1 MINIKPNHICKYS
14 GCTLGENGGRKH
26 YYACNYCDRTNSW
39 RSVAC
44 CIEHYD
50 LYVKEVLDA
59 RSKNK
64 NVDILPERTD
74 IDKKETVKILNT
86 SVEEV
91 LEDTKEELK
100 DYLSEETT
108 IAEAIEQINEEIDN
122 STKRRKRKTSK

>member
-14 GCTLGENGGRKH
+14 GCTLGEDGGRKH

-64 NVDILPERTD
+64 NVDVLPERTD
-74 IDKKETVKILNT
+74 INKKETAKILNT

-91 LEDTKEELK
+91 LDDTKEELK

>member
-64 NVDILPERTD
+64 NVDILPERAD